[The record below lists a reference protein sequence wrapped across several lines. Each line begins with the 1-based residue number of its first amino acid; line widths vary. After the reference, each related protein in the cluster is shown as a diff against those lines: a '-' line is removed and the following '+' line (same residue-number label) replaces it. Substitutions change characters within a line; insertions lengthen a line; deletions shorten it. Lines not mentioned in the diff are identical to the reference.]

1 MTQDFPYPIII
12 YPAEEGGYVAEI
24 PALKGCLA
32 QGETTAECLRELKTV
47 QSLWLESAKRN
58 NRKIPSADDVLA
70 DLRNLFCNLQTSRV

>member
-58 NRKIPSADDVLA
+58 NRKIPSTDDVLA